1 MTMVDVEIEGGGIF
15 GLSVAWAC
23 LRRGA
28 RVRLVEAR
36 RIGAGASGGLVGA
49 LAPHAPERWD
59 TLKQFQFESLTL
71 AGAWWT
77 EVAQAGGSDP
87 GYARL
92 GRLQPLTDEAALAR
106 ARERRAGAAR
116 HWGGDAVWEVIPC
129 GEAGPFCPE
138 SPSGFVQRDTLSA
151 RVNPRAALGALGA
164 AIRAGG
170 GVIEEGCTR
179 TGPARNR
186 VLATGHEGL
195 ADLGARPVQGVA
207 VKGQAALF
215 ACDLRDAPQVSAPG
229 LHIVP
234 HADGTVAV
242 GSTSEASF
250 SDPSTTDEQLEA
262 VLARARA
269 LCPVL
274 AEAPVIER
282 WAGLR
287 PRGPGRG
294 PLLGAHPA
302 RPGTWI
308 ANGGYKIG
316 FGLAPLVAESL
327 AAAILEGSDAIP
339 QEFRPAAQ

>member
-28 RVRLVEAR
+28 RVRLIEAR

-59 TLKQFQFESLTL
+59 GLKQFQFDALCMAE
-71 AGAWWT
+71 GWWG
-77 EVAQAGGSDP
+77 EVAQAGGVCP

-92 GRLQPLTDEAALAR
+92 GRLQPIADEAALAR
-106 ARERRAGAAR
+106 ARDRAEGAAR
-116 HWGGDAVWEVIPC
+116 HWGGHATWEVIPA
-129 GEAGPFCPE
+129 GAAGPFCPE

-151 RVNPRAALGALGA
+151 RVNPRAALGALAA

-179 TGPARNR
+179 TGPARSR

-195 ADLGARPVQGVA
+195 ADLGARPGQGVA
-207 VKGQAALF
+207 VKGQAALL
-215 ACDLRDAPQVSAPG
+215 ACERRDAPQVSAPG
-229 LHIVP
+229 LHVVP

-242 GSTSEASF
+242 GSTSEAGF
-250 SDPSTTDEQLEA
+250 TDPHTTDAQLEA

-269 LCPVL
+269 LCP
-274 AEAPVIER
+274 AIAAAPVIAR

-294 PLLGAHPA
+294 PLLGPHPA

-327 AAAILEGSDAIP
+327 ATAILEGSDTIP